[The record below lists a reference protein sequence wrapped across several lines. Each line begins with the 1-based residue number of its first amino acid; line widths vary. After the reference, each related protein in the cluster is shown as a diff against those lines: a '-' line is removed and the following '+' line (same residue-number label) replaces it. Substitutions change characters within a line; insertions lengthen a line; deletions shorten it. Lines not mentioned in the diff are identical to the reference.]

1 MKQNSCVAY
10 QQLHKCQTHRLSFAH
25 SGLRILAQLD
35 LTKILKPFAPPK
47 NGAKTSY
54 IKKKSIYPY
63 SPKKVQFG
71 SLIFLEN
78 IICRP
83 ENALAE
89 RALQNSQTIR
99 TSQTGRLITFSSLCA
114 QV

>member
-1 MKQNSCVAY
+1 MFYVARMDFSCHF
-10 QQLHKCQTHRLSFAH
+10 LIF
-25 SGLRILAQLD
+25 AQLD

-47 NGAKTSY
+47 NSAKSSY
-54 IKKKSIYPY
+54 IKKFSNHPPR
-63 SPKKVQFG
+63 PKKVRFG

-78 IICRP
+78 IIFRP

-99 TSQTGRLITFSSLCA
+99 TSQTGRLITIIKVS
-114 QV
+114 VKEHMV